1 MKKTIKLTE
10 KDLTKIVKRIIKESM
25 WTSTST
31 WDDLGKKPSSNQSS
45 SFDNYME
52 GLRDLENRLERGNIS
67 DEYKFHLAKDLADF
81 YEDIMGE
88 TKFDNMDDEELEQ
101 YGHNFTLTERELRL
115 IFDYIRQLDTEYDL
129 GFMQLLP
136 LRRR

>member
-10 KDLTKIVKRIIKESM
+10 KDLTRIVKRVIKESM

-31 WDDLGKKPSSNQSS
+31 WDDLGKKPSNNQSD
-45 SFDNYME
+45 SFDHYME
-52 GLRDLENRLERGNIS
+52 ELRGLENRLERGNIS
-67 DEYKFHLAKDLADF
+67 DEEKFHMAKDLADF

-88 TKFDNMDDEELEQ
+88 TKFDDMDDEELEQ
-101 YGHNFTLTERELRL
+101 YGHNFTLTERQLRL
-115 IFDYIRQLDTEYDL
+115 IFDYIKQLDTEYDL
-129 GFMQLLP
+129 GFIELLP

>member
-10 KDLTKIVKRIIKESM
+10 SELTKVIQRIIKESM

-31 WDDLGKKPSSNQSS
+31 WDDLGKKPSSNQSN

-67 DEYKFHLAKDLADF
+67 DEYKFHVAKDLVDF

-88 TKFDNMDDEELEQ
+88 TKFDDMDDEELEQ
-101 YGHNFTLTERELRL
+101 YGHNFTLTERQLSD
-115 IFDYIRQLDTEYDL
+115 IFDYIRQLDSQYDL

>member
-31 WDDLGKKPSSNQSS
+31 WDDLGKKPSSNQSD
-45 SFDNYME
+45 SFDHYME
-52 GLRDLENRLERGNIS
+52 ELRDLENRLERGNIS
-67 DEYKFHLAKDLADF
+67 DEYKFHVAKDLVDF
-81 YEDIMGE
+81 YEHIMGE
-88 TKFDNMDDEELEQ
+88 TKFDDMDDEYLEQ
-101 YGHNFTLTERELRL
+101 QGHIFTLSERQLSD
-115 IFDYIRQLDTEYDL
+115 IFDYITQLDSEYDL